1 MKNIYKAFIISFVS
15 SFIIVFLQSKNIDN
29 FFQFFAMPLSSTY
42 FIGMFLD
49 KFSLLLISCV
59 GCFIALTTKNINL
72 GGQGQIYLGGFIT
85 AFILANIPQVKVL
98 TPVFFVLTF
107 ILVFLVGAIIC
118 FISSYLKQKKGI
130 NELLTTFIISSF
142 IIQIL
147 DFLISNPLKDK
158 STNLLA
164 MKNIS
169 KEFRFQHLNNFGT
182 VNFTFFIAIIF
193 AIICF
198 LFFSKTIL
206 GKKILLTGKA
216 YEFSKFRGYNVNAYN
231 YFTLMISGGLN
242 SLCGFFAV
250 IGTYY
255 TCIQGFYSGIGWNA
269 LTAAL
274 ICSVNAKLLIP
285 ACLILAYFFTATDC
299 AMITN
304 SISSGTSEIIQAI
317 LLLSTAIPYL
327 QKEKLQ

>member
-85 AFILANIPQVKVL
+85 ALILANVPQVKIL

-164 MKNIS
+164 MKNIL
-169 KEFRFQHLNNFGT
+169 KEFRFPHLTNFGT
-182 VNFTFFIAIIF
+182 VNFTFFIALTF
-193 AIICF
+193 AILCF
-198 LFFSKTIL
+198 LFFTKTIL
-206 GKKILLTGKA
+206 GKKILISGKA
-216 YEFSKFRGYNVNAYN
+216 PEFSKFRGYNVNAYN
-231 YFTLMISGGLN
+231 YLTLMISGSLN

-274 ICSVNAKLLIP
+274 ICSTNAKLLIP

-304 SISSGTSEIIQAI
+304 SISSGTSEIIQGI